1 MDFLAG
7 LLEPFHWQF
16 MRNALLAVLVI
27 SPLFGLL
34 STMVVTSRMSFF
46 SDALGH
52 SAFTGIAI
60 GTLCGLA
67 DPLWMA
73 VLLAAVFALLFTYVR
88 RKSNMASDTVIG
100 VFSSTAVAL
109 GIFIATFGG
118 GSFTQYNSLLIG
130 DILSVEPA
138 KIALLAVI
146 LLVVVLLWLCSF
158 NQLMLSSIHPA
169 LADSRGVGVF
179 WQEAVFS
186 AAIAVV
192 VTVSMTW
199 VGLLVINSL
208 LVLPAA
214 AARNVARNMRQYHLA
229 SLLGALLSGLAGLM
243 TSYYIGSSAGA
254 SITLYLAVW
263 FAVTFLL
270 RKKCI
275 YASAPRKPSSRG
287 ALACFL

>member
-1 MDFLAG
+1 MDFLTE
-7 LLEPFHWQF
+7 LLQPFQWGF

-73 VLLAAVFALLFTYVR
+73 VLLAAAFALLFTYVR
-88 RKSNMASDTVIG
+88 RRSNMASDTVIG

-130 DILSVEPA
+130 DILSVEPS

-146 LLVVVLLWLCSF
+146 LLVVAVLWLVSF
-158 NQLMLSSIHPA
+158 NRLMLSAIHPA
-169 LADSRGVGVF
+169 LADSRGVRVF

-186 AAIAVV
+186 IAIAVV

-214 AARNVARNMRQYHLA
+214 AGRNVAKNMRQYHLA
-229 SLLGALLSGLAGLM
+229 SVLAALIAGLAGLM
-243 TSYYIGSSAGA
+243 TSYYLGSSAGA

-270 RKKCI
+270 RK
-275 YASAPRKPSSRG
+275 RR
-287 ALACFL
+287 L

>member
-1 MDFLAG
+1 MDLFTLF
-7 LLEPFHWQF
+7 LEPFQWQF
-16 MRNALLAVLVI
+16 MRLALLAVLVI

-60 GTLCGLA
+60 GTLCGFA
-67 DPLWMA
+67 EPLGMA
-73 VLLAAVFALLFTYVR
+73 VLLAAAFALLFTYVR
-88 RKSNMASDTVIG
+88 RRSNMASDTVIG

-138 KIALLAVI
+138 KIALLAAI
-146 LLVVVLLWLCSF
+146 LLAVALLWLVCF

-169 LADSRGVGVF
+169 LADSRGVRVF
-179 WQEAVFS
+179 WQEALFS
-186 AAIAVV
+186 VAVAAV

-214 AARNVARNMRQYHLA
+214 SARNVAKNMRQYHLA
-229 SLLGALLSGLAGLM
+229 SVLAALIAGLAGLM
-243 TSYYIGSSAGA
+243 VSYRLGASAGA
-254 SITLYLAVW
+254 AITLCLAVW

-270 RKKCI
+270 RK
-275 YASAPRKPSSRG
+275 RR
-287 ALACFL
+287 L